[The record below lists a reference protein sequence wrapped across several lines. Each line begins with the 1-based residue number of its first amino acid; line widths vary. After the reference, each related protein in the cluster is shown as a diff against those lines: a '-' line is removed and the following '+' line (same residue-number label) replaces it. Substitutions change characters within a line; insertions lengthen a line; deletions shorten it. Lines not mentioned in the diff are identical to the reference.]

1 MTKPIKLSCLYKV
14 LASYHSDTSLY
25 SCFNKLTRLN
35 TNSHN
40 VPSSVKS
47 WFWLILFFVFYDKTD
62 KVVLLQ
68 MSKAL
73 CIVVFL
79 MVVTLTA
86 KRARCVQLV
95 VTHPKYCFSSNIFL
109 LWIFF
114 YCSFLTVSRLTQFNK
129 IVWTHA
135 SWVWCYHREDN
146 VKNVPVMKSLQVC
159 RILLQFNKIA
169 WTPAGWFN
177 WLYNIYW
184 QLYDRVFAYDL
195 IWNAS

>member
-1 MTKPIKLSCLYKV
+1 MFFMTKPIKLSCLYKV

-86 KRARCVQLV
+86 KRARCVHLSLWQPWLTNWRRWLTIMSLTTIVALV
-95 VTHPKYCFSSNIFL
+95 VSVRVVLMLIMS
-109 LWIFF
+109 
-114 YCSFLTVSRLTQFNK
+114 LTAIVALVVS
-129 IVWTHA
+129 V
-135 SWVWCYHREDN
+135 
-146 VKNVPVMKSLQVC
+146 
-159 RILLQFNKIA
+159 
-169 WTPAGWFN
+169 
-177 WLYNIYW
+177 
-184 QLYDRVFAYDL
+184 RVFL
-195 IWNAS
+195 RTLKTCWK